1 MVTTIVMPPKRT
13 RKAAAAEADASK
25 TSTMED
31 AAVALA
37 GVEGALKTTTTA
49 TGKRKASGTAAGKRL
64 PKKAAS
70 KRERSNS
77 MEQLTEVA
85 ASLLADPS
93 DDDLTVPNPMATA
106 AAAAAAAAS
115 APMPSLPPLKNGGE
129 QPTGFRK
136 KAAAR
141 PKATAV
147 KKEPK
152 SDGSDDGKK
161 TQIQYNPDVPMSKEQ
176 LTAWRREMRR
186 VRNRESAAASRRKVR
201 DRIEELEEEVKCWK
215 DRYDEV
221 MGRLG
226 QAEGKKEED
235 EEV

>member
-1 MVTTIVMPPKRT
+1 MPPKRT
-13 RKAAAAEADASK
+13 RKAAEADASK
-25 TSTMED
+25 KSMED

-49 TGKRKASGTAAGKRL
+49 TATGKRKASGAASNKRV
-64 PKKAAS
+64 PKKAVS
-70 KRERSNS
+70 KRDRSNS

-85 ASLLADPS
+85 ASLLADPT
-93 DDDLTVPNPMATA
+93 DEDLSVPNPMATA
-106 AAAAAAAAS
+106 AAAAAP
-115 APMPSLPPLKNGGE
+115 APMPSIPPAKNGGE

-141 PKATAV
+141 PKAAA
-147 KKEPK
+147 KKETTV
-152 SDGSDDGKK
+152 DANEEGKK

-201 DRIEELEEEVKCWK
+201 DRIQELEEEVKGWK
-215 DRYDEV
+215 DRYEEV
-221 MGRLG
+221 MERLS

-235 EEV
+235 AADMPV